1 MQIKVHIKSRFQ
13 CHLRFSPLGYQRRF
27 REFFIQKCP
36 HILPQA
42 DRLFFIFIVFH
53 QRTGHIHTETVTAK
67 CQPETHD
74 VFQFF
79 SGSHRSRRIGRLLPA
94 GIGNISKS
102 IVQRRLRG
110 KTVDAAAGRTWGD
123 ATQDTDDSF
132 DIFHSFIQTV
142 GPYIAVGI
150 FIFLRFHRFLKPR
163 MCHSGMSRHQIQK
176 YVHPSLVCRFK

>member
-1 MQIKVHIKSRFQ
+1 MISPEQIHITGISKMQIKVHIKSRFQ

-27 REFFIQKCP
+27 REFFIQ
-36 HILPQA
+36 
-42 DRLFFIFIVFH
+42 
-53 QRTGHIHTETVTAK
+53 K

-123 ATQDTDDSF
+123 ATQNTDDSF

-163 MCHSGMSRHQIQK
+163 MCHSGMSRHQIQQ
-176 YVHPSLVCRFK
+176 YMNSFFMRFFK